1 VTLTAAS
8 PVTLAGMVRD
18 SLRDRREGVTAPPTP
33 GFLRMLGRALRLRC
47 PVCGAKGIFTSWT
60 KMAERC
66 PRCAF
71 LFDRFEG
78 QMIGAV
84 GINTIVTFGAL
95 LVTLVVGLVVTSPDI
110 AVVPV
115 LVTSLAVAALLPV
128 VFYPFSKTIWIAVDL
143 TMAPLEPGEAPRFD
157 DTTHLPG

>member
-1 VTLTAAS
+1 
-8 PVTLAGMVRD
+8 
-18 SLRDRREGVTAPPTP
+18 
-33 GFLRMLGRALRLRC
+33 
-47 PVCGAKGIFTSWT
+47 
-60 KMAERC
+60 MAERC

-115 LVTSLAVAALLPV
+115 LVASLAVAALLPV
-128 VFYPFSKTIWIAVDL
+128 VFYPFSKTIWIAIDL

-157 DTTHLPG
+157 DTTHLAG